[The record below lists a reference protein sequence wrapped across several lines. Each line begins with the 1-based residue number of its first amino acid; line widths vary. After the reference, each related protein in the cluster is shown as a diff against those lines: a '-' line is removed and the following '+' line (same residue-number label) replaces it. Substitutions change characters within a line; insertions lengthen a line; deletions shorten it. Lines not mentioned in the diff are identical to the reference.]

1 MARAAQAQIDL
12 RALQH
17 NLRRVREI
25 VPHGRVMAMVK
36 ANGYGHGMVRIA
48 QAFSGAS
55 AVDALGV
62 ASINEAIILR
72 EAGVT
77 TPITLLEGFFEPAEL
92 VLIQQ
97 YGFEIVVHHLR
108 QLEIIEATSF
118 TTPITVWLKVDSG
131 MHRLGFT
138 PEKVPEVWRR
148 LSACRGVRG
157 PVRLMTHL
165 ASADDLASPQTPQ
178 QLACFDVATTGMVT
192 ERSIANSAA
201 ILGWP
206 QTHRD
211 LSPTWVRPGI
221 MLYGVSPFIN
231 GTATTSHIPPH
242 VALAH
247 PCAADHDLRP
257 VMTLTSRL
265 IAINHYRKGD
275 AIGYAASWVCPHD
288 MPVGVVAMGY
298 GDGYPRHAVSGTPV
312 LVNGQRVP
320 LIGRVSMDMLSV
332 DLSSQPQACIGDAVT
347 LWGEGLPVEEVARW
361 ANTIP
366 YQLLCGVTPRVK
378 FVELW

>member
-1 MARAAQAQIDL
+1 MRAAEVCIDL
-12 RALQH
+12 AALRH
-17 NLRRVREI
+17 NLARVRE
-25 VPHGRVMAMVK
+25 VAPQCRVMAMVK
-36 ANGYGHGMVRIA
+36 ANGYGHGMVRVA
-48 QAFSGAS
+48 RTLADAS
-55 AVDALGV
+55 VDAVGV
-62 ASINEAIILR
+62 ASIDEAITLR
-72 EAGVT
+72 EAGIT
-77 TPITLLEGFFEPAEL
+77 TPVTLLEGFFETAEL
-92 VLIQQ
+92 TLIQRHD
-97 YGFEIVVHHLR
+97 FDVVIHHPA
-108 QLEIIEATSF
+108 QLAILEATPLAI
-118 TTPITVWLKVDSG
+118 PIRVWLKIDSG
-131 MHRLGFT
+131 MHRLGFA
-138 PEKVPEVWRR
+138 PEKVADAWRR
-148 LSACRGVRG
+148 LTACRSVRG

-165 ASADDLASPQTPQ
+165 ASADDLASPQTQQ
-178 QLACFDVATTGMVT
+178 QLACFDVATTGMAA

-211 LSPTWVRPGI
+211 LSHMWVRPGI
-221 MLYGVSPFIN
+221 MLYGVSPFMSS
-231 GTATTSHIPPH
+231 TAAAPGILPH
-242 VALAH
+242 VAFAH

-275 AIGYAASWVCPHD
+275 AIGYAASWVCPHA

-332 DLSSQPQACIGDAVT
+332 DLSSQPQACIGDGVT
-347 LWGEGLPVEEVARW
+347 LWGEGLPVEEVACW

-366 YQLLCGVTPRVK
+366 YQLLCGVTQRVR
-378 FVELW
+378 FAELL